1 MQGLGG
7 LDCCELVVEKCVA
20 DWPQIEDKPVYI
32 VSIIVVE
39 DRPRAV
45 HKPL

>member
-1 MQGLGG
+1 MQGLGE
-7 LDCCELVVEKCVA
+7 LVCCELAA
-20 DWPQIEDKPVYI
+20 DNAVTMAARSGDKPVYI

>member
-7 LDCCELVVEKCVA
+7 LNCCELVVEKYVA
-20 DWPQIEDKPVYI
+20 SEPQIGDKPVYI

-39 DRPRAV
+39 DRPWAV